1 MTFFQKTVVS
11 LYRMLASIILVGV
24 LAAALGY
31 FATIIIYTINREW
44 VAPIILTKSSARVMA
59 TGAEAFRARQ
69 AVSALEVSRDSLRL
83 EISLQERQQAELR
96 NLLGRFKQAQQVE
109 QRASTDLAGRLGS
122 LQGAHRSHNRQA
134 DQLNAASRAMQV
146 TIEKDL
152 KAGLITKET
161 AMRSMAQIISM
172 DGAATDSRLNTV
184 KLDEQVRELQD
195 GIRTIEGG
203 AQSTRALESVSR
215 LSALEKELAE
225 TEILL
230 LKNRADLQNKTV
242 EFEKLQAIVKTVE
255 ATPYFRIAQGETESA
270 PFAFVPYEN
279 ERAAEV
285 GEEVYSCW
293 AKVIFC
299 SRVGTVTWVGSDEE
313 RGFHPVFQRDIR
325 GFLVQLELDEPNA
338 AKDQVLYLGSAPI
351 WL

>member
-1 MTFFQKTVVS
+1 
-11 LYRMLASIILVGV
+11 MLASIILVGV

-31 FATIIIYTINREW
+31 FATIIIYTVNDEW
-44 VAPIILTKSSARVMA
+44 VAPIILTKSSSRVMA

-83 EISLQERQQAELR
+83 EIGLQERQQAEVR
-96 NLLGRFKQAQQVE
+96 DLLERFKQAQQVE
-109 QRASTDLAGRLGS
+109 QRASSQLAGRLGN
-122 LQGAHRSHNRQA
+122 LQSAHQSHDRRA
-134 DQLNAASRAMQV
+134 VQLSAATRAMQGA
-146 TIEKDL
+146 IEKDL
-152 KAGLITKET
+152 NAGLITKEA

-172 DGAATDSRLNTV
+172 DGAATGGRLNTV
-184 KLDEQVRELQD
+184 KLGEQVRELRD
-195 GIRTIEGG
+195 GIRTMEGG
-203 AQSTRALESVSR
+203 SQSTRALESVSR
-215 LSALEKELAE
+215 VFALEKELAE

-242 EFEKLQAIVKTVE
+242 EFEKLQAILETVE
-255 ATPYFRIAQGETESA
+255 ATPYYRIAQGDTESA
-270 PFAFVPYEN
+270 SFAFVPYEN
-279 ERAAEV
+279 EHAAKV
-285 GEEVYSCW
+285 GEVVYSCW

-299 SRVGTVTWVGSDEE
+299 RPVGSVAWVGRDEE

-325 GFLVQLELDEPNA
+325 GFLVQLELDKPNA